1 MSYKGFS
8 MDLKSMPIKLIF
20 RKLIHK
26 AILHD
31 ERRFD
36 YGKASGA
43 RKLEDFERMEKVWQE
58 ARGIGLFGQINT
70 DSDWETVRSRIDMAD
85 KDRSR
90 QMPVYAN
97 LLRIAGIVVLTA
109 GLTIGVY
116 KTIAFFS
123 QKNAGSLITVQA
135 GDKPREILLPDASTV
150 SLNAGSRLTYNSEY
164 NHLTREVNLQGEA
177 FFDVIPDKMH
187 PFKVYTGQSV
197 IVVTGT
203 RFTVRE
209 DVGSVKVAVLT
220 GTVLL
225 SNTSGEHP
233 NQISIS
239 ANQSGVLLSG
249 NELKVENGIEANT
262 LSWKTGHLIFDETP
276 IDSALI
282 DIAHHFRK
290 ELSIQ
295 TEISDE
301 ITAEF
306 QDQPLGEILNEINL
320 VAGLKFDTTRTTLI
334 VRK

>member
-1 MSYKGFS
+1 
-8 MDLKSMPIKLIF
+8 
-20 RKLIHK
+20 
-26 AILHD
+26 
-31 ERRFD
+31 
-36 YGKASGA
+36 
-43 RKLEDFERMEKVWQE
+43 
-58 ARGIGLFGQINT
+58 
-70 DSDWETVRSRIDMAD
+70 
-85 KDRSR
+85 
-90 QMPVYAN
+90 
-97 LLRIAGIVVLTA
+97 
-109 GLTIGVY
+109 
-116 KTIAFFS
+116 
-123 QKNAGSLITVQA
+123 
-135 GDKPREILLPDASTV
+135 
-150 SLNAGSRLTYNSEY
+150 
-164 NHLTREVNLQGEA
+164 
-177 FFDVIPDKMH
+177 
-187 PFKVYTGQSV
+187 
-197 IVVTGT
+197 
-203 RFTVRE
+203 VRE

-225 SNTSGEHP
+225 SNTTGDHP

-320 VAGLKFDTTRTTLI
+320 VAGLKFDTTGTTLI